1 MQETYPMAFVI
12 APSTVEFRER
22 KLLPLRRHEVLVKVK
37 AASICGSD
45 LHIFKG
51 RHPSAPLP
59 AAIGHEICGEIIRVG
74 HEVTWVKEGDR
85 VAVEPVIA
93 CGKCHFCQRGEYH
106 LCLNISSQYRQ
117 GQGGFTPYFV
127 AEERWV
133 HKLPANISYAEGALL
148 EPLSVAVH
156 AVRRSGL
163 QFGQTSAV
171 FGAGAIGL
179 LLLMVI
185 RQAGGGDCFIV
196 DLQPHRLEIAQM
208 LGGIPLNNREVDV
221 LKYIDA
227 ATASLG
233 VDRSFEAVG
242 VAPTLAQ
249 SLQVLKK
256 GSTAILVGIFEEPAV
271 SIPANLFVQREI
283 TLSGSQ
289 GYCWDFPR
297 AIDLVSSGKVHL
309 QPLITHSLPL
319 ESLQQAFKL
328 LTAPRREAIKVV
340 VTIND

>member
-1 MQETYPMAFVI
+1 MQETYPMAFVT
-12 APSTVEFRER
+12 APGTVEFRER
-22 KLLPLRRHEVLVKVK
+22 RLPSLQSNQVLVKVK

-51 RHPSAPLP
+51 KHPSAPLP
-59 AAIGHEICGEIIRVG
+59 AAVGHELCGEIIRVG
-74 HEVTWVKEGDR
+74 REVARVQEGDR
-85 VAVEPVIA
+85 VAIEPVIV

-106 LCLNISSQYRQ
+106 LCLNISFQYRQ

-133 HKLPANISYAEGALL
+133 HKLPANISDAQGALL

-179 LLLMVI
+179 LLLRVI
-185 RQAGGGDCFIV
+185 RQAGGGDCFVV
-196 DLQPHRLEIAQM
+196 DLQPHRLETAQM

-221 LKYIDA
+221 LKYIYA

-242 VAPTLAQ
+242 IAPTLVQ

-256 GSTAILVGIFEEPAV
+256 GATAILVGIFEEPAV
-271 SIPANLFVQREI
+271 NIPANLFVQREI
-283 TLSGSQ
+283 TLTGSQ

-297 AIDLVSSGKVHL
+297 AIELVESGKVQL

-319 ESLQQAFKL
+319 ESLQQAFDL
-328 LTAPRREAIKVV
+328 LSDPENAAIKVLI
-340 VTIND
+340 TT